1 MSARPSHASSVSR
14 LLAAPVFDDRAKTR
28 AAKLLNDILLSG
40 AGILLVVIVV
50 APLLSPTP
58 VGAWL
63 ARGALLGIA
72 LLGLALL
79 RRGFVRTVTVGLVAA
94 VWLVLTVSALLLGG
108 VRSPLV
114 VLYPV
119 VVLLAGLTWGRRPAV
134 ALALLSALAGAGMT
148 WAGSQ
153 GLLPESAVEAW
164 RVWTGLAGA
173 LALVAVL
180 MHIALKAEEERQRS
194 DRRLQ
199 VELAARRET
208 EEALSE
214 QVRRNLQLLGATM
227 DGYVLADTHG
237 AIKDVNP
244 AYCELVQYSR
254 DELLRMNIGQLDAQL
269 TAAELEQ
276 RTESI
281 VGRGADRFET
291 KHCRKDGAIL
301 DLDVSG
307 IVMRTRDGPWIAAFV
322 RDTTERRRVQ
332 RALEASEE
340 RLNAFFSHAPSGLAL
355 LDSELRYTHVNPY
368 LATMNGRSVE
378 EHLGKTPADVL
389 DVIGAHVETLVR
401 GVRDSR
407 EPVFNLEMSGQV
419 KGAMMHFV
427 ASVFPIPGPGDRV
440 GVGAVVVD
448 ITERKRAEKALR
460 ESEARYRV
468 VFENSPAGV
477 IVVGR
482 DGGIRAFNRAMLEP
496 GGYAPED
503 IARLR
508 SVEDL
513 YADPQDRARIWERFQ
528 EDGFVQ
534 GMDVRLR
541 AKDGGTYDA
550 AMSLNSL
557 VFGGEPCV
565 IAHIQDVTER
575 KRVER
580 ALVESERRFRR
591 LADNA
596 PAIIYR
602 HRLGENPGFD
612 YISPAVEAMTGY
624 GQQEFYED
632 PGLGQRIVHPEDR
645 ARLQDFVRGVLPP
658 SPHVARW
665 ICRDGTIIWTEDR
678 SVPVYDDRGALV
690 AVEGIALD
698 ITRAKTADAKLRE
711 SREQLRQLAAR
722 LQAVR
727 EEERATIAREIH
739 DELGQ
744 ALTGI
749 KIDLSWLAGDA
760 PRSWSRVR
768 ERSSGLFALV
778 DSAIDTVRELATRL
792 RPAVLDD
799 LGLAAAVEWQAQD
812 IAKRT
817 GLTMAVTTPPDD
829 VPLDRDQATALFRIL
844 QEALTNVVRHAD
856 ATHGVVELRCDDT
869 AVILEVTDNGRGI
882 GEESA
887 GAAES
892 LGLLGMRERAA
903 AFGGTVTVA
912 PGPEGGTR
920 VTATVPRDES

>member
-1 MSARPSHASSVSR
+1 MSARPTHSSPVSR
-14 LLAAPVFDDRAKTR
+14 VLAAPVFDDPDTAR
-28 AAKLLNDILLSG
+28 AAQLLNGILVSG
-40 AGILLVVIVV
+40 VGILLVVIVV

-58 VGAWL
+58 TGAWL
-63 ARGALLGIA
+63 ARGALLVVA
-72 LLGLALL
+72 LFGLVLL
-79 RRGFVRTVTVGLVAA
+79 RRGHVRAAAVGVVVA
-94 VWLVLTVSALLLGG
+94 VWLVLTGAAPLLGG
-108 VRSPLV
+108 VGSPLV

-119 VVLLAGLTWGRRPAV
+119 VVLLAGLTWGRRPAL
-134 ALALLSALAGAGMT
+134 AAALLSALAGAAMT

-153 GLLPESAVEAW
+153 GLLPDSPVEAW
-164 RVWTGLAGA
+164 RAWAGLAGA
-173 LALVAVL
+173 LAMVAVL
-180 MHIALKAEEERQRS
+180 MHVALTAEEERRHS
-194 DRRLQ
+194 DRRLHR
-199 VELAARRET
+199 ELAARRET
-208 EEALSE
+208 EAALSE
-214 QVRRNLQLLGATM
+214 EVRRNEQFLGATM
-227 DGYVLADTHG
+227 DGYVLADTEG
-237 AIKDVNP
+237 AIQEVNP
-244 AYCELVQYSR
+244 AYCDLVQYSR
-254 DELLRMNIGQLDAQL
+254 DELLRMNLR
-269 TAAELEQ
+269 ELEGQ
-276 RTESI
+276 ATAVDFERRTEW
-281 VGRGADRFET
+281 VVRRGAHRFET
-291 KHCRKDGAIL
+291 QHRRKDGVVV
-301 DLDVSG
+301 DLDVS
-307 IVMRTRDGPWIAAFV
+307 VVVRHTPDGPWLAAFV
-322 RDTTERRRVQ
+322 RDTTERRQVQ
-332 RALEASEE
+332 RALQASEE
-340 RLNAFFSHAPSGLAL
+340 RLNAFFRHAPSGLAL

-368 LATMNGRSVE
+368 LATMNGRSIE
-378 EHLGKTPADVL
+378 EHLGKTPAEVL
-389 DVIGAHVETLVR
+389 DPMGAEVKALLR

-407 EPVFNLEMSGQV
+407 EPVLNLEMSGQV
-419 KGAMMHFV
+419 EGATRHFV
-427 ASVFPIPGPGDRV
+427 VSVFPVPGPGERV
-440 GVGAVVVD
+440 GVGAVLAD
-448 ITERKRAEKALR
+448 ITERKRAEEALR

-503 IARLR
+503 IARFA
-508 SVEDL
+508 SIQDL
-513 YADPQDRARIWERFQ
+513 YADPQDRSRLWERFRQ
-528 EDGFVQ
+528 EGSVQ

-550 AMSLNSL
+550 AISLNSV

-565 IAHIQDVTER
+565 IKHIVDVTER

-602 HRLGENPGFD
+602 HRLGEHPGFD
-612 YISPAVEAMTGY
+612 YISPAVEAMSGY

-645 ARLQDFVRGVLPP
+645 AELEDFVRGVLPP

-698 ITRAKTADAKLRE
+698 ITRSKIADENLRE

-727 EEERATIAREIH
+727 EEERASIAREIH

-744 ALTGI
+744 TLTAI
-749 KIDLSWLAGDA
+749 KIDLAWVAGRV
-760 PRSWSRVR
+760 PRTWRRVR
-768 ERSSGLFALV
+768 ERSSGLLALV
-778 DSAIDTVRELATRL
+778 DGAVDTVRRLATQL

-812 IAKRT
+812 IARRT
-817 GLTMAVTTPPDD
+817 GLDLAVTIPAEDL
-829 VPLDRDQATALFRIL
+829 PLDRDQTTALFRIL

-856 ATHGVVELRCDDT
+856 ATHVGVELRQDGA
-869 AVILEVTDNGRGI
+869 AVILEVTDDGRGI

-887 GAAES
+887 SAAES

-903 AFGGTVTVA
+903 ALGGTVTVA
-912 PGPEGGTR
+912 RGAKGGTR